1 VPAHVAVHVPVKV
14 SVIVPTLNEAA
25 NLPYVFARLPDGLHE
40 VVLVDGG
47 STDGTVEMARSLR
60 PDVTVVRQSRRGKGN
75 AMAHGFEAA
84 TGDILVM
91 LDADG
96 SAAPEEIPAYVTALL
111 LGADFAKGSR
121 YLASGGSVDLTW
133 LRNAGNKFLNRTVN
147 SLFKTRY
154 TDLCYGYNAFWAHC
168 LPHLGLNEV
177 LNGSTTQVWGDGF
190 EIETLINV
198 RVAVAGLKVMEVPST
213 EAARIHGVSKLNA
226 WRDGIRVL
234 RTALRER
241 RRARQQ
247 ARNQAKNTV
256 VATPALPAGT
266 ERPQPATAGSRHL
279 RRMPSPHPRGRPASA
294 AEPLL
299 DIEAS

>member
-1 VPAHVAVHVPVKV
+1 MTDEVSVHVPVRV

-60 PDVTVVRQSRRGKGN
+60 PDITVVKQSRRGKGN
-75 AMAHGFEAA
+75 AMAHGFAAA

-133 LRNAGNKFLNRTVN
+133 LRSAGNKFLNRTVN
-147 SLFKTRY
+147 GLFKTRY

-168 LPHLGLNEV
+168 LPHLALNEV
-177 LNGSTTQVWGDGF
+177 LDGGSEPVWGDGF

-213 EAARIHGVSKLNA
+213 EAARIHGVSKLNT

-247 ARNQAKNTV
+247 ARDSKAAAPQVGTV
-256 VATPALPAGT
+256 Q
-266 ERPQPATAGSRHL
+266 RPQPATADSRPHL
-279 RRMPSPHPRGRPASA
+279 RRMPSPHPRGRRTA

-299 DIEAS
+299 DTEAS